1 MTKRPLA
8 DAERLDWLRLIR
20 SENVGP
26 ITCRQLLARF
36 GSAAAA
42 LDAIPDLARRGGR
55 RRPIKVAPRAEAE
68 REIAALDALGARL
81 IALSEPDYPEALAA
95 LDDAPPLIAVLGN
108 PNLLRRPAVAI
119 VGARNASL
127 NGRKLARAIAADL
140 GAAGYVVVSGLARG
154 IDAAAHA
161 GALETGTTAMLA
173 GGVDIVYPKENRD
186 LYDQIAA
193 RGVLISEMPPG
204 TVPQARHFPRRNRL
218 VSGAALGV
226 LVIEA
231 ARRSGS
237 LITARLAAEQGREVF
252 AIPGSPLDPRH
263 QGTNDLIRDG
273 AVLTRDARD
282 VVDVL
287 SGMTRPTLADGGGGP
302 TAPAAPAPSLDQA
315 AVDAARAVLLELV
328 GPSPVTVDELVRECQ
343 LSPAIVS
350 MALLEL
356 DLGGRLARHPGNRV
370 SLLIQAI

>member
-1 MTKRPLA
+1 MDRRALS

-26 ITCRQLLARF
+26 VTFRQLVARF
-36 GSAAAA
+36 GSAAAS
-42 LDAIPDLARRGGR
+42 LDAIPELARRGGR
-55 RRPIKVAPRAEAE
+55 RRPIKIAPRAEAE
-68 REIAALDALGARL
+68 REIAALDEIGARL
-81 IALSEPDYPEALAA
+81 VALSEPAYPAPLAA
-95 LDDAPPLIAVLGN
+95 LDDAPPVIAVLGN
-108 PNLLRRPAVAI
+108 PHLLDRPAVGI

-127 NGRKLARAIAADL
+127 NGRKLAHGIAADL

-154 IDAAAHA
+154 IDSAAHA
-161 GALETGTTAMLA
+161 GALETGTVAVLA

-193 RGVLISEMPPG
+193 RGVLVSEQPPG

-218 VSGAALGV
+218 VSGTALGV
-226 LVIEA
+226 LVVEA

-237 LITARLAAEQGREVF
+237 LITARLAGEQGREVF

-273 AVLTRDARD
+273 AVLTRDAQD
-282 VVDVL
+282 VIDAL
-287 SGMTRPTLADGGGGP
+287 AGMTAPSLEEGRGAPP
-302 TAPAAPAPSLDQA
+302 APAAPAPPLDQST
-315 AVDAARAVLLELV
+315 VDAARAMLLELL

-343 LSPAIVS
+343 LSPAVVS

-356 DLGGRLARHPGNRV
+356 DLGGRLDRHPGSRV
-370 SLLIQAI
+370 SLLIQAN